1 MEPELSTAET
11 IVLSALAV
19 LLAFWMQPGIK
30 AAMARSKQ
38 VNADWQ
44 SVLMPLGLVVMFVL
58 FLIAMV

>member
-1 MEPELSTAET
+1 MQPELSTAEM

-19 LLAFWMQPGIK
+19 LMVFWLRPGIK

-38 VNADWQ
+38 ASADWQ
-44 SVLMPLGLVVMFVL
+44 SVVVPLGLVVMFVL